1 MIVTEISNDIED
13 VLKKSCFH
21 ATNPQVWKRGSTIKQ
36 NKTKELLIALYGL
49 TGS

>member
-13 VLKKSCFH
+13 VLKKSCFY